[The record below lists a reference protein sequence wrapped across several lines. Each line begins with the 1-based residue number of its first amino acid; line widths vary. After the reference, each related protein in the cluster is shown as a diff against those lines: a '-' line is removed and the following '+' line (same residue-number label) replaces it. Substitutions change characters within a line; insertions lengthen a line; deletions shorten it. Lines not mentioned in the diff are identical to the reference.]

1 MTLRPIFTDGLIRF
15 GIYDGDREVAQMLL
29 IHKGVK
35 LETADLI
42 TPVSEETLRQ
52 SVVIYP

>member
-1 MTLRPIFTDGLIRF
+1 MI
-15 GIYDGDREVAQMLL
+15 L

-42 TPVSEETLRQ
+42 TPVSEDALRQ
-52 SVVIYP
+52 SVVVYP